1 MAAPRGRAVFHPL
14 RVSAVDRLTDDA
26 VAITFDVPA
35 ELAEAYHFSP
45 GQHLTVRTPA
55 AGDDLRRN
63 YSICS
68 SAGSGRLTIGV
79 KHIPGGGFS
88 TYALKKLQ
96 VGDEIDVMTP
106 TGRFYTEPSPERQR
120 RLGLIA
126 AGSGI
131 TPVLSILSS
140 VLEYEPASSAT
151 LLYGNRSSASVMFL
165 EELQDLK
172 DRFPARFQL
181 VNVLSRERP
190 GIELLAGRIDG
201 PKLDRFLDTLLPP
214 ETVDEWYLCG
224 PQEMVDE
231 LRTTLRAR
239 GVPRDHVHTEL
250 FHAGPVAA
258 PAPPAAEAA
267 GDCELTAVLDGRRS
281 NLRMARTGPSVLEAV
296 LGARPDAP
304 FACRGGVCGTCR
316 AKLVDGTVRMDQCY
330 ALEPEEVRRGYVLTC
345 QSHPTSDRLVV
356 DYDA

>member
-1 MAAPRGRAVFHPL
+1 MSRRAVFHPL
-14 RVSAVDRLTDDA
+14 RVGEVERLTDDS
-26 VAITFDVPA
+26 VAITFGVPA
-35 ELAEAYHFSP
+35 ELADDYRFMP
-45 GQHLTVRTPA
+45 GQHVTVRTPA

-68 SAGSGRLTIGV
+68 SIGSGRLTIGV
-79 KHIPGGGFS
+79 KYVPGGGFS
-88 TYALKKLQ
+88 AYALKKLQ
-96 VGDEIDVMTP
+96 PGDEIDVMTP
-106 TGRFYTEPSPERQR
+106 TGRFCTEPSPERRR
-120 RLGLIA
+120 RLGLVA

-140 VLEYEPASSAT
+140 VLEQEPGSSAT

-201 PKLDRFLDTLLPP
+201 PKLERFLDTLLPP
-214 ETVDEWYLCG
+214 ESVDEWYLCG
-224 PQEMVDE
+224 PHEMVDE
-231 LRTTLRAR
+231 LRATLRAR

-250 FHAGPVAA
+250 FHVGPVAEQ
-258 PAPPAAEAA
+258 PVVEAA

-316 AKLVDGTVRMDQCY
+316 AKLVDGSVRMDQCY